1 MAAVPTVVL
10 RSPLQHWTGALY
22 EPSPSSR
29 GRRYFPEPRPSAWP
43 FSADR
48 SSLEQHFLR
57 AYKDGNTGFGPQA
70 GPSITGDG
78 ARSSSSTGHGASG
91 ACSSTNRGC
100 PRRPPPLWPRRVHG
114 PLNQG
119 SGEGRHTGAHA
130 SGDASAHGARR
141 RWALPTA
148 SSRGGVWRGT
158 LRRKATPVAAL
169 GVAPSGDPRRQ
180 RRRRRRGARGA
191 AAAPP
196 RGGRRRFLREAPL
209 PFHLIGPSKAGQ
221 RMGHFLGCS
230 QAAPAGRPRRAEP
243 SRHPSHAFLGK
254 SPQIC
259 IHLHVLLHVYI

>member
-1 MAAVPTVVL
+1 MAVAIESAMAAVPTVVL
-10 RSPLQHWTGALY
+10 RSPLQHWTGALS

-57 AYKDGNTGFGPQA
+57 AYKDGNTGFDPQA

-91 ACSSTNRGC
+91 ACSSTNRGR

-130 SGDASAHGARR
+130 SGDASAHGGAGHCPRRPPEAAFGAVPSGARR
-141 RWALPTA
+141 RLWRH
-148 SSRGGVWRGT
+148 SVWRPPAIHAGN
-158 LRRKATPVAAL
+158 
-169 GVAPSGDPRRQ
+169 GGGSGGAPEE
-180 RRRRRRGARGA
+180 RRR
-191 AAAPP
+191 
-196 RGGRRRFLREAPL
+196 LWD
-209 PFHLIGPSKAGQ
+209 
-221 RMGHFLGCS
+221 
-230 QAAPAGRPRRAEP
+230 
-243 SRHPSHAFLGK
+243 
-254 SPQIC
+254 
-259 IHLHVLLHVYI
+259 